1 MKKETLL
8 VLGAR
13 SDIGI
18 ALAHRFAKEGFDIQ
32 LAARNSENLKND
44 CSDLKIRYNVEVSIY
59 EFDALNFKSHKK
71 FIQNLSTL
79 PTVAVSAI
87 GTLGNQDTNENDLE
101 NIINVIRTNYEGVIT
116 VLSLFG
122 YQFTKRG
129 YGTLIGISSVA
140 GDRGRGSNHIY
151 GSAKAGLTTFLS
163 GLRNRINHYGVNVI
177 TVKPGY
183 VLTKM
188 TEELN
193 LPKLLTTNPMKAADQ
208 IYTAYKCKRNIIYI
222 TPIWKHIMKIIRLV
236 PESIF
241 KKMKL

>member
-44 CSDLKIRYNVEVSIY
+44 CSDLKIRYNVEVSTY
-59 EFDALNFKSHKK
+59 EFDALDFKTHEN
-71 FIQNLSTL
+71 FIQSLSTL

-87 GTLGNQDTNENDLE
+87 GTLGNEDIKDLE

-116 VLSLFG
+116 ILNLIG

-140 GDRGRGSNHIY
+140 GDRGRGSNYIY

-163 GLRNRINHYGVNVI
+163 GLRNRINHQGVNVI

-188 TEELN
+188 TEHLN
-193 LPKLLTTNPMKAADQ
+193 LPTLLTTNPMKAADQ
-208 IYTAYKCKRNIIYI
+208 IYAAYKFKRNIIYI
-222 TPIWKHIMKIIRLV
+222 TPIWKHIMKLIRLV
-236 PESIF
+236 PENVF
-241 KKMKL
+241 KNIKL

>member
-8 VLGAR
+8 ILGAK

-44 CSDLKIRYNVEVSIY
+44 CSDLKIRYDVEVTAY
-59 EFDALNFKSHKK
+59 EFDALDFKNHEK

-87 GTLGNQDTNENDLE
+87 GTLGNQDINDLE
-101 NIINVIRTNYEGVIT
+101 NIINVVKTNYLGVIT
-116 VLSLFG
+116 VLNLIG

-140 GDRGRGSNHIY
+140 GDRGRSSNYIY

-163 GLRNRINHYGVNVI
+163 GLRNRINNQGVTVI

-188 TEELN
+188 TEHLN

-208 IYTAYKCKRNIIYI
+208 IYAAYKFKRDIIYI
-222 TPIWKHIMKIIRLV
+222 TPIWKNIMKLIRLI
-236 PESIF
+236 PENIF
-241 KKMKL
+241 KNLKL